1 MTRWTALFGLLL
13 CAGRPVGHAQEPSA
27 KPVRIIVNSP
37 PASSMDLVARA
48 IADAMSAD
56 GGAVVFVENRPG
68 GAGTLASEAVARAA
82 PDGQTLLVSSIDAIV
97 FAFVSANRRPF
108 DPFKDFTPVARLT
121 RDHWLL
127 AVSPALG
134 VNSIA
139 ELIAFA
145 RANPGAMTYASTG
158 NGGSIHL
165 MGERFRQ
172 GAGIE
177 AAQVPYKESYLPDL
191 IAGRVSYV
199 VHITAAVGPH
209 IKAGKLKG
217 LAVFS
222 QERIAYLP
230 DVPSIVEAGLPDL
243 VFNAGVVLYAPGGT
257 PRRTVSQLNQRAN
270 RALASE
276 RVLRRFTE
284 LGVDAVPGSTDDA
297 ARYVGENLAR
307 LRRMREAT
315 FGTP

>member
-1 MTRWTALFGLLL
+1 MSRFLAMATLLFCAALSG
-13 CAGRPVGHAQEPSA
+13 ARAAEPAA
-27 KPVRIIVNSP
+27 KPLRIIVNLP

-48 IADAMSAD
+48 LADAMSRD

-68 GAGTLASEAVARAA
+68 AAGTLAAEAVARAA
-82 PDGQTLLVSSIDAIV
+82 PDGKTLLVSGVDAIV
-97 FAFVSANRRPF
+97 FAFISANRKPF
-108 DPFKDFTPVARLT
+108 DPFTDFMPIARLT
-121 RDHWLL
+121 RDHWVL

-134 VNSIA
+134 VNSVA

-145 RANPGAMTYASTG
+145 RAHPGAVTYASTG

-191 IAGRVSYV
+191 IAARVSYV

-222 QERIAYLP
+222 AERIAYLP
-230 DVPSIVEAGLPDL
+230 GVPSIAEAGFPNLE
-243 VFNAGVVLYAPGGT
+243 FNAGVALYAPGGT
-257 PRRTVSQLNQRAN
+257 PRQTVLQLNKRVN

-276 RVLRRFTE
+276 GVLRRFAE
-284 LGVDAVPGSTDDA
+284 LGVDAVPGDPDDA